1 MGAILR
7 NGIVVSDKGPI
18 FEGALAFEGDRILGV
33 GSASDISNRFRGFE
47 DIDVGN
53 CIVMP
58 GFVNAHTHT
67 AMCLLR
73 GSAEDMSLH
82 DWLEKRIWPLES
94 HLTPRDI
101 EIGALLGAYEAL
113 LSGTTTLNSQYF
125 YSPQGSEVHA
135 FAKSGIRAIVGHGFF
150 EQTREEG
157 LRLTSEMAKKW
168 HGSENGRIR
177 ISVDPHSAYS
187 TGPGAYKDAHELM
200 LELNDQLGDKG
211 QVLLHTHVAES
222 PAEANMVR
230 SNFNV
235 HFDGG
240 VVNYLHN
247 LGVLSENMLAVHA
260 VHVSDEEIALLGKAN
275 VAVALNPVSNLKVGM
290 GVAPYVRLKAGGI
303 QVGLGTDGAASNN
316 TLDMFESL
324 KLLPLLQK
332 GLSGNAASVPA
343 IEAFETATFG
353 GAKALKWNDE
363 IGLIREGYK
372 ADIVVLDTSN
382 MHSQPLYNVYSH
394 LVYSAR
400 SSDVRHVFVN
410 GRQLVKDGRIVGLDY
425 TGFLKDVK
433 RTKEALLNRAGAPQ
447 AI

>member
-1 MGAILR
+1 MGSILH
-7 NGIVVSDKGPI
+7 NGIIVSDKGPI
-18 FEGALAFEGDRILGV
+18 FEGALAFEDDRILGV
-33 GSASDISNRFRGFE
+33 GSASDVSNRFHGFE
-47 DIDVGN
+47 KIDVSN

-101 EIGALLGAYEAL
+101 ETGALLGAYEAL

-125 YSPQGSEVHA
+125 YSPEGSEAHA
-135 FAKSGIRAIVGHGFF
+135 FAKSGIRAVVGHGFF

-177 ISVDPHSAYS
+177 ISVDPHSTYS
-187 TGPGAYKDAHELM
+187 TGPGAYRDAYELM
-200 LELNDQLGDKG
+200 LELNNQFGDKG
-211 QVLLHTHVAES
+211 EIFLHTHVAES
-222 PAEANMVR
+222 PTEAEMVK

-247 LGVLSENMLAVHA
+247 LGVLSENMVAVHTI
-260 VHVSDEEIALLGKAN
+260 HVSDEEIALLRKAN
-275 VAVALNPVSNLKVGM
+275 VRVALNPVSNLKVGM
-290 GVAPYVRLKAGGI
+290 GVAPYVRLKTAGI

-343 IEAFETATFG
+343 TEAFETATLG

-372 ADIVVLDTSN
+372 ADVVVLDISN

-400 SSDVRHVFVN
+400 SSDVRHVFVD
-410 GRQLVKDGRIVGLDY
+410 GRQLVEDGRIAGLDY
-425 TGFLKDVK
+425 GTFLKEVN
-433 RTKEALLNRAGAPQ
+433 RTKDSLLNRVGSP
-447 AI
+447 